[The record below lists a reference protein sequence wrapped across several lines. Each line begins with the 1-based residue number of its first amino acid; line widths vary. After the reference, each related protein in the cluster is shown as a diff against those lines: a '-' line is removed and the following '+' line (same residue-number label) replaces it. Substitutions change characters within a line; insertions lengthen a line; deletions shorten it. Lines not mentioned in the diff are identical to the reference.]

1 MSRTSAP
8 ALVLKW
14 GGIAL
19 AMALVFWIAT
29 RMSAQGMW
37 LGVSTVA
44 FVGLC
49 ILAVYATR
57 RAVPMKYLL
66 PGFLCLLALQIWPL
80 LYTVSMSFTNYGPG
94 HLFSKEESIASIE
107 ANSVRE
113 VEGSSPVATSVP
125 SGTARLS
132 A

>member
-66 PGFLCLLALQIWPL
+66 PGFLCLLALQIWPIIF
-80 LYTVSMSFTNYGPG
+80 TIMVSFTNYGDG
-94 HLFSKEESIASIE
+94 HLGTKDEAVKQSIPGI
-107 ANSVRE
+107 RYFM
-113 VEGSSPVATSVP
+113 
-125 SGTARLS
+125 GTARRV